1 VYSFSVLLIS
11 SLVAF
16 AAVTRD
22 ITEAWAA
29 NDVRRHQTLSPA
41 AGLHVSLPGPI
52 AFSDRVSREQ
62 AYFLFERIF
71 AVHGT
76 YEFVPE
82 PDLTIVPGKPGF
94 IFKARWS
101 FRDRRNGTIPVPS
114 FFMSVSAGPPTDG
127 RSSRSRRNA
136 CRKGEPAA
144 FLWDGLA
151 RLPRRRC
158 PDAVHRPIMTEEL
171 RLKVADVCT
180 EFARSP
186 RPPCF
191 PKRGRFRETASFRAL
206 AAWVR

>member
-11 SLVAF
+11 SLAAF
-16 AAVTRD
+16 APAVTRD

-29 NDVRRHQTLSPA
+29 NDVGAVIRLLSPA

-82 PDLTIVPGKPGF
+82 PDLTMVPGKPGF

-101 FRDRRNGTIPVPS
+101 FRDRRNGNPYLFRL
-114 FFMSVSAGPPTDG
+114 FFYVG
-127 RSSRSRRNA
+127 
-136 CRKGEPAA
+136 
-144 FLWDGLA
+144 
-151 RLPRRRC
+151 
-158 PDAVHRPIMTEEL
+158 
-171 RLKVADVCT
+171 
-180 EFARSP
+180 P
-186 RPPCF
+186 RPRPGTGWEIVEI
-191 PKRGRFRETASFRAL
+191 KAERL
-206 AAWVR
+206 